1 MSERYAMPICLT
13 ESSNLAIFA
22 FKLMFCQW
30 PGNSRELIVLDT
42 RQTTDQEKLVGN
54 ETMFK

>member
-1 MSERYAMPICLT
+1 MPICLT